1 MSAMSRFDQFA
12 SIFKSA
18 SKEVYTYTRID
29 LNKVLVI
36 TDLDAEETRRFADD
50 VHTFLSV
57 VHEHDETT
65 WEHYATTRDQDVS
78 SLLQEIES
86 RRPDLICC
94 YRNLH
99 GRARRYP
106 FSLGA
111 QVDVLTQAT
120 TTPVLLLPFPTDDG
134 RLAPSCEN
142 TDRVMV
148 LTDHLTGSDKLID
161 YGARFTSTDGTLVLA
176 HLEDDAV
183 YQRYLDVIGK
193 IPGLDTDVA
202 TERIPIQLLKE
213 PADYI
218 RTVRTVIEEKL
229 RSIDVE
235 KVVRMGHRVA
245 DCQALV
251 DEFGIDLVVMNTKDD
266 EQLAMH
272 GLAYPLA
279 IELRSVPLL
288 ML

>member
-1 MSAMSRFDQFA
+1 MSKFDQFA

-18 SKEVYTYTRID
+18 SKAVYEYTRID
-29 LNKVLVI
+29 IEKVLVV
-36 TDLDAEETRRFADD
+36 TDLDEERTRRFADD
-50 VHTFLSV
+50 VHDFLTV
-57 VHEHDETT
+57 VHHHDETT
-65 WEHYATTRDQDVS
+65 WEHHATDPGEDVS
-78 SLLQEIES
+78 ALLEAIEA

-99 GRARRYP
+99 GRARKFP

-111 QVDVLTQAT
+111 HVDVLTQAT
-120 TTPVLLLPFPTDDG
+120 TTPVLLLPFPTEED
-134 RLAPSCEN
+134 RLSDRCKN

-161 YGARFTSTDGTLVLA
+161 YGARFTATDGHLILA

-183 YQRYLDVIGK
+183 CQRYLDVIGK
-193 IPGLDTDVA
+193 IPGLDTDIA
-202 TERIPIQLLKE
+202 TERIPAQLLKE
-213 PADYI
+213 PTDYI
-218 RTVRTVIEEKL
+218 GTVRRVLEDKL

-235 KVVRMGHRVA
+235 EVIRMGHQVA
-245 DCQALV
+245 DCKALV
-251 DEFGIDLVVMNTKDD
+251 DEFSIDLVVMNTKDD